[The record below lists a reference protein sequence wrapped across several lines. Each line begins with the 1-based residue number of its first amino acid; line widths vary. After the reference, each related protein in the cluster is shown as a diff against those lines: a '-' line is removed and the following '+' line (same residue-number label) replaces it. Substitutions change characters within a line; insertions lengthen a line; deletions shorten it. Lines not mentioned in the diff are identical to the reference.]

1 MKLQQIFSASTA
13 GNATTTGSGVVAR
26 IPIVDS
32 QTAVVQFSSDTSAPG
47 DIALQGRLTDH
58 ASLTTWSEITL
69 MANGAIQVIPRCLE
83 YRVIVTNSTGSTV
96 NTAVWVGA

>member
-1 MKLQQIFSASTA
+1 MKLQKIFEGSTA
-13 GNATTTGSGVVAR
+13 GSTTTTGSAVSAR
-26 IPIVDS
+26 IPIVDG
-32 QTAVVQFSSDTSAPG
+32 QTAVVQFSSDSIAPG

-58 ASLTTWSEITL
+58 PTLTTWSEITL

-83 YRVIVTNSTGSTV
+83 YRVVVTNTAVTTI